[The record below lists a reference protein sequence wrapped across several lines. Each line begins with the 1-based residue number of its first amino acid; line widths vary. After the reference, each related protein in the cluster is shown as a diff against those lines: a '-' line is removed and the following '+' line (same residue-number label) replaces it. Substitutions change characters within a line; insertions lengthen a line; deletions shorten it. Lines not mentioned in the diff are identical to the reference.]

1 MEAIVKGGDMST
13 KAGTI
18 GVSARPVWFPLWTAV
33 VSGLAVAAL
42 IMSAVALGLAVRGD
56 ERAAVPAPREV
67 IASGSVITGT
77 GPDLIAVAQESVRT
91 AALRRVYE
99 GSSVTG
105 TGPGLIEVAQESVRT
120 AALRR
125 ATKASALLRIYSGSL
140 ITGTGPGL
148 VDAAF
153 DHSVPK
159 VTGTGPGLVQV
170 AEWTRG
176 E

>member
-42 IMSAVALGLAVRGD
+42 IMSAVALGLAVRGN

-77 GPDLIAVAQESVRT
+77 GPGLIEVAQESVRT

-105 TGPGLIEVAQESVRT
+105 TGPDLIEARE
-120 AALRR
+120 
-125 ATKASALLRIYSGSL
+125 ATKASALARIYSGSL

-148 VDAAF
+148 VEAAF
-153 DHSVPK
+153 DHSVP
-159 VTGTGPGLVQV
+159 Q
-170 AEWTRG
+170 
-176 E
+176 

>member
-42 IMSAVALGLAVRGD
+42 IMSAVALGLAVRGN

-77 GPDLIAVAQESVRT
+77 GPDLI
-91 AALRRVYE
+91 
-99 GSSVTG
+99 
-105 TGPGLIEVAQESVRT
+105 EVARE
-120 AALRR
+120 
-125 ATKASALLRIYSGSL
+125 ATKASALARIYSGSL

-148 VDAAF
+148 VEAAF
-153 DHSVPK
+153 DHSVPQ
-159 VTGTGPGLVQV
+159 VTGTGPGLVQ
-170 AEWTRG
+170 A
-176 E
+176 

>member
-56 ERAAVPAPREV
+56 KRAPVPAPREV

-77 GPDLIAVAQESVRT
+77 GPGLIKVAQESVRT

-105 TGPGLIEVAQESVRT
+105 TGPGLIEVARE
-120 AALRR
+120 
-125 ATKASALLRIYSGSL
+125 ATKASALPRIYSGSL

-148 VDAAF
+148 VYAAF
-153 DHSVPK
+153 DHSVPQ